1 MKKNVY
7 FHVFS
12 VYLSMGKETNF
23 FHAFSV
29 YLTVG
34 LSNVC
39 IVGTHTS
46 AYSWNLSK
54 PRRRQV
60 KNTIRKRSFLSFPPK
75 VFTLM
80 VDIIILNPIGSFKV
94 DFDCTFF

>member
-12 VYLSMGKETNF
+12 VYLTMGQETNF

-46 AYSWNLSK
+46 AYS
-54 PRRRQV
+54 
-60 KNTIRKRSFLSFPPK
+60 
-75 VFTLM
+75 
-80 VDIIILNPIGSFKV
+80 
-94 DFDCTFF
+94 